1 VCGGASYRAVV
12 CDALGPIEGLSLKRL
27 SQTRLAPNGVRIA
40 VKAAGLNFPDI
51 LMIRGAYQHRPALP
65 FVPGLEAAGVVTE
78 VADGVATPAVGD
90 KVIVALGTGG
100 YAEEAVAASDQVMPM
115 PPGFSF
121 AEAATFRVGHLTA
134 YHALKTRADLKAQ
147 QTLLVLGAAGGVGL
161 AAVEIGK
168 VLGARVIAAAAGAA
182 KLRAAR
188 EAGADALIDYSRE
201 PVENAVKR
209 ITDAAGAD
217 VVLDPT
223 GLKETAALRALAWNG
238 KLLVV
243 GFAAGTIPAYAANRI
258 LLKGASV
265 LGVRAGEAGRKDPG
279 LRRQELEALGAL
291 AGAGLI
297 RPRLSAS
304 FPLEGFAEAM
314 RLLAERRAIG
324 RIALLTEPSLA

>member
-1 VCGGASYRAVV
+1 MFGEPGYRAIV
-12 CDALGPIEGLSLKRL
+12 CEALGPIEGLVLRRL
-27 SQTRLAPNGVRIA
+27 SPAPLKPNSVRIA
-40 VKAAGLNFPDI
+40 IKAAGLNFPDI

-78 VADGVATPAVGD
+78 VAEGVATPAVGD
-90 KVIVALGTGG
+90 KVIVALRTGG
-100 YAEEAVAASDQVMPM
+100 YAEEAVAFADEVVAM

-134 YHALKTRADLKAQ
+134 YHALKTRADLQAG

-161 AAVEIGK
+161 ASVQIGK
-168 VLGARVIAAAAGAA
+168 LLGARVIAAAGGDA
-182 KLRAAR
+182 KVRAAQ
-188 EAGADALIDYSRE
+188 EAGADALIDYSRA
-201 PVENAVKR
+201 AVDAAAKR
-209 ITDAAGAD
+209 LTAGAGAD

-223 GLKETAALRALAWNG
+223 GLQEMAALRALAWNG

-243 GFAAGTIPAYAANRI
+243 GFSAGTIPAYTANRI

-279 LRRQELEALGAL
+279 LRRRELAALEALAR
-291 AGAGLI
+291 AGLI

-304 FPLEGFAEAM
+304 FPLQSFAEAM

-324 RIALLTEPSLA
+324 RIALITER

>member
-1 VCGGASYRAVV
+1 LFGEPGYRAIV
-12 CDALGPIEGLSLKRL
+12 CEALGPIEGLVLRRL
-27 SQTRLAPNGVRIA
+27 SRAPLKPNSVRIA
-40 VKAAGLNFPDI
+40 IKAAGLNFPDI

-78 VADGVATPAVGD
+78 VAEGVATPAVGD
-90 KVIVALGTGG
+90 KVIVALRTGG
-100 YAEEAVAASDQVMPM
+100 YAEEAVAFADEVVAM

-134 YHALKTRADLKAQ
+134 YHALKTRADLQAG

-161 AAVEIGK
+161 ASVQIGK
-168 VLGARVIAAAAGAA
+168 LLGARVIAAAGGDA
-182 KLRAAR
+182 KVRAAQ
-188 EAGADALIDYSRE
+188 EAGADALIDYSRA
-201 PVENAVKR
+201 AVDAAAKR
-209 ITDAAGAD
+209 LTAGAGAD

-223 GLKETAALRALAWNG
+223 GLQEMAALRALAWNG

-243 GFAAGTIPAYAANRI
+243 GFSAGTIPAYTANRI

-279 LRRQELEALGAL
+279 LRRRELAALEALAR
-291 AGAGLI
+291 AGLI

-304 FPLEGFAEAM
+304 FPLQSFAEAM

-324 RIALLTEPSLA
+324 RIALITER

>member
-1 VCGGASYRAVV
+1 VSGEPSYRALV
-12 CDALGPIEGLSLKRL
+12 CEALGPIEGLVLKRL
-27 SQTRLAPNGVRIA
+27 SRAPLKPNSVRIA

-65 FVPGLEAAGVVTE
+65 FVPGLEAAGIVTE
-78 VADGVATPAVGD
+78 VADGVTTPAIGD
-90 KVIVALGTGG
+90 QVIVALGTGG
-100 YAEEAVAASDQVMPM
+100 YAEEAVAGAEQVAPM

-134 YHALKTRADLKAQ
+134 YHALKTRADLKAG

-161 AAVEIGK
+161 ASVQIGK
-168 VLGARVIAAAAGAA
+168 VLGARVIAAAGGDA
-182 KLRAAR
+182 KLRAAQ
-188 EAGADALIDYSRE
+188 ETGADALIDYSRE
-201 PVENAVKR
+201 PVDAAVKR
-209 ITDAAGAD
+209 MTDGAGAD

-223 GLKETAALRALAWNG
+223 GLEDTMALRAVAWNG

-243 GFAAGTIPAYAANRI
+243 GFSAGTIPAYAANRI

-279 LRRQELEALGAL
+279 LRRQELAAL
-291 AGAGLI
+291 AALARAGLI

-314 RLLAERRAIG
+314 RCLAERRAIG
-324 RIALLTEPSLA
+324 RIALITEP

>member
-1 VCGGASYRAVV
+1 MSGEPSYRAIV
-12 CDALGPIEGLSLKRL
+12 CEALGPIEGLVLKRL
-27 SQTRLAPNGVRIA
+27 SRAPLKPNSVRIA
-40 VKAAGLNFPDI
+40 IKAAGLNFPDI
-51 LMIRGAYQHRPALP
+51 LMIRGAYQHRPTLP
-65 FVPGLEAAGVVTE
+65 FVPGLEAAGIVTE

-90 KVIVALGTGG
+90 QVIVALGTGG
-100 YAEEAVAASDQVMPM
+100 YAEEAVAVAEQVVPM

-134 YHALKTRADLKAQ
+134 YHALKTRADLKAG

-161 AAVEIGK
+161 ASVQTGK
-168 VLGARVIAAAAGAA
+168 VLGARVLAAAAGDA
-182 KLRAAR
+182 KLRAAQ

-201 PVENAVKR
+201 PVDAAVKR
-209 ITDAAGAD
+209 MTDGAGAD

-223 GLKETAALRALAWNG
+223 GLQDTVALRALAWNG

-243 GFAAGTIPAYAANRI
+243 GFSAGTIPAYAANRI

-279 LRRQELEALGAL
+279 LRRQELGALEALAR
-291 AGAGLI
+291 AGLI

-314 RLLAERRAIG
+314 RRLAERRAIG
-324 RIALLTEPSLA
+324 RIALITER

>member
-1 VCGGASYRAVV
+1 VSGEPSYRAIV
-12 CDALGPIEGLSLKRL
+12 CEALGPIEGLVLKRL
-27 SQTRLAPNGVRIA
+27 SRAPLKPNSVRVA

-65 FVPGLEAAGVVTE
+65 FVPGLEAAGIVTE
-78 VADGVATPAVGD
+78 VADGVGRPAVGD
-90 KVIVALGTGG
+90 QVMVALGSGG
-100 YAEEAVAASDQVMPM
+100 YAEEAVAVADEVVPM

-134 YHALKTRADLKAQ
+134 YHALKTRADLKAD

-161 AAVEIGK
+161 ASVQIGK
-168 VLGARVIAAAAGAA
+168 VLGARVIAAAAGDA
-182 KLRAAR
+182 KLRAAQ
-188 EAGADALIDYSRE
+188 EMGADALIDYSRE
-201 PVENAVKR
+201 PVDAAVKR
-209 ITDAAGAD
+209 LTDGAGAD

-223 GLKETAALRALAWNG
+223 GLADTLALRALGWNG

-243 GFAAGTIPAYAANRI
+243 GFSAGTIPAYTANRI
-258 LLKGASV
+258 LLKGAGV

-279 LRRQELEALGAL
+279 LRRQELAAL
-291 AGAGLI
+291 AALARAGLI

-314 RLLAERRAIG
+314 RGLAERRAIG
-324 RIALLTEPSLA
+324 RIALITGR

>member
-1 VCGGASYRAVV
+1 MSGEPSYRAIV
-12 CDALGPIEGLSLKRL
+12 CEALGPIEGLVLKRL
-27 SQTRLAPNGVRIA
+27 SRAPLKPSSVRIA

-51 LMIRGAYQHRPALP
+51 LMIRGVYQHRPALP
-65 FVPGLEAAGVVTE
+65 FVPGLEAAGIVTE
-78 VADGVATPAVGD
+78 VADGVTTPAIGD
-90 KVIVALGTGG
+90 QVIVALSTGG
-100 YAEEAVAASDQVMPM
+100 YAEEAVAGAEQVVPM

-134 YHALKTRADLKAQ
+134 YHALKTRADLKAG

-161 AAVEIGK
+161 ASVQVGK
-168 VLGARVIAAAAGAA
+168 VLGARVIAAAAGDA
-182 KLRAAR
+182 KLRAAQ
-188 EAGADALIDYSRE
+188 ETGADALIDYSRE
-201 PVENAVKR
+201 PVDAAVKR
-209 ITDAAGAD
+209 MTDGAGAD

-223 GLKETAALRALAWNG
+223 GLEDTVALRALAWNG

-243 GFAAGTIPAYAANRI
+243 GFSAGTIPTYAANRI

-279 LRRQELEALGAL
+279 LRRQELSALSAL
-291 AGAGLI
+291 ARAGLI

-314 RLLAERRAIG
+314 RRLAERRAIG
-324 RIALLTEPSLA
+324 RIALITER

>member
-1 VCGGASYRAVV
+1 VCAAPSYRAIV
-12 CDALGPIEGLSLKRL
+12 CEALGPIEGLALRRL
-27 SQTRLAPNGVRIA
+27 SRAPLTPNSVRIA
-40 VKAAGLNFPDI
+40 IKAAGLNFPDI

-65 FVPGLEAAGVVTE
+65 FVPGLEAAGIVTE
-78 VADGVATPAVGD
+78 VADGVTTPAIGD
-90 KVIVALGTGG
+90 QVIVALGTGG
-100 YAEEAVAASDQVMPM
+100 YAEEAVAGAEQVAPM

-134 YHALKTRADLKAQ
+134 YHALKTRADLKAG

-161 AAVEIGK
+161 ASVQIGK
-168 VLGARVIAAAAGAA
+168 VLGARVIAAAGGDA
-182 KLRAAR
+182 KLRAAQ
-188 EAGADALIDYSRE
+188 ETGADALIDYSRE
-201 PVENAVKR
+201 PVDAAVKR
-209 ITDAAGAD
+209 MTDGAGAD

-223 GLKETAALRALAWNG
+223 GLEDTMALRALAWNG

-243 GFAAGTIPAYAANRI
+243 GFSAGTIPAYAANRI

-279 LRRQELEALGAL
+279 LRRQELAAL
-291 AGAGLI
+291 AALARAGLI

-314 RLLAERRAIG
+314 RCLAERRAIG
-324 RIALLTEPSLA
+324 RIALITEP